1 MDKAAVSNR
10 FRISKPL
17 SPHREV
23 TIEREICSVWLRESE
38 VAASRRLSNC
48 RAATSSSLIRM
59 RNSLTPIRPMQSS
72 LLVRVLSSHE
82 KCKTS
87 AAPMEEPLNALQLFS
102 KLILIMLKLNVLR
115 AESAS

>member
-1 MDKAAVSNR
+1 M
-10 FRISKPL
+10 
-17 SPHREV
+17 
-23 TIEREICSVWLRESE
+23 
-38 VAASRRLSNC
+38 
-48 RAATSSSLIRM
+48 
-59 RNSLTPIRPMQSS
+59 RPMQSS

-87 AAPMEEPLNALQLFS
+87 AAPMEEPLNALQFFS